1 MSKSVTCVTALLTTN
16 NNNTYVE
23 SLWLNRNAEGG
34 MREGRWGFEGGT
46 RVDYMEWCRGA
57 RELLCK
63 TRRES
68 KSWLGKSKEQEQ
80 DLKKAQS

>member
-1 MSKSVTCVTALLTTN
+1 MTCVTALLTTN

-34 MREGRWGFEGGT
+34 MREGRWGFEGGR

-57 RELLCK
+57 R
-63 TRRES
+63 
-68 KSWLGKSKEQEQ
+68 
-80 DLKKAQS
+80 